1 MKRSFT
7 PTSIGPWIL
16 VTSTTG
22 LSLSETMTAFI
33 ADHSNYAQTTRNIEN
48 GKVQITD

>member
-22 LSLSETMTAFI
+22 LSLSETMTAFT
-33 ADHSNYAQTTRNIEN
+33 DHSNYAQTTRNIEN
-48 GKVQITD
+48 EKVQITD